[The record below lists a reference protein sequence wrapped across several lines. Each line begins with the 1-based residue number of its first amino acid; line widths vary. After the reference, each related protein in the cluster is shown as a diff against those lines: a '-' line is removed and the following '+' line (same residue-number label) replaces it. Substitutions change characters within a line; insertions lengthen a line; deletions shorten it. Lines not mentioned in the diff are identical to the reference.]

1 MTNEEKNKILTLM
14 QFEIGEITRGDDNLD
29 FAKPFYREAAEK
41 GDADA
46 QNNLGVIYERTGD
59 YEKSLFWYKQAAD
72 NGSVTALVNLG
83 KMYQY
88 GRGSKVDVNKASK
101 LYQKAIDKRYDDGYS
116 KMGELYANG
125 LLGNKDELKA
135 VQIWLDGTF
144 NAKNGCYASAMQ
156 AGFAYE
162 YGLGVEQSYEKAKFL
177 YEKSAGCGNRVA
189 HYNLGQIYRCG
200 LGTEKD
206 IKKAI
211 DHYLASAKKGYT
223 DAMYTLAF
231 IFYDREYFE
240 RNDDVAMFWFT
251 YGAQKGH
258 LKCMLASAEMWLT
271 GEICNKNKK
280 AAFNILIDF
289 LTTVEND
296 NEEEIDIYKKLRTE
310 IDDKDFWRDLDYAY
324 DEYCEKHNLPKVGE
338 ETKTQA

>member
-1 MTNEEKNKILTLM
+1 MNIDEKNKILTLM
-14 QFEIGEITRGDDNLD
+14 QFEIGEITRRDDDLG
-29 FAKPFYREAAEK
+29 FAKLFYREAAEK

-46 QNNLGVIYERTGD
+46 QNNLGVTYEKAGD
-59 YEKSLFWYKQAAD
+59 YEKSLFWYKQAVD
-72 NGSVTALVNLG
+72 NGSVIALVNLG

-88 GRGSKVDVNKASK
+88 GRGSKVDAKKAAK
-101 LYQKAIDKRYDDGYS
+101 LYQIAIDKRYDDGYS
-116 KMGELYANG
+116 KMGELYAEG

-144 NAKNGCYASAMQ
+144 NAKNGCYASAIQ
-156 AGFAYE
+156 AGYAYE

-200 LGTEKD
+200 HGTEKD

-223 DAMYTLAF
+223 DAMYMLAF
-231 IFYDREYFE
+231 IFYDREDFE

-271 GEICNKNKK
+271 GEICSKNKR
-280 AAFNILIDF
+280 AAFNTLMDF

-296 NEEEIDIYKKLRTE
+296 NEEEIETYKKLRTE
-310 IDDKDFWRDLDYAY
+310 IDDKDFWRNLDYAY
-324 DEYCEKHNLPKVGE
+324 DEYCEKHNLPKIGE
-338 ETKTQA
+338 EPKAQA